1 MKTLQDIKNQYV
13 KEQGYEDWEEM
24 SRRLFIPNE
33 IEYLMDEICI
43 RAQKA
48 ALEKAVENAKIVIV
62 KQKNTTIKIEAE
74 DSACIQDLLQEHE
87 IHSYES
93 IEIRKLP

>member
-1 MKTLQDIKNQYV
+1 M
-13 KEQGYEDWEEM
+13 
-24 SRRLFIPNE
+24 
-33 IEYLMDEICI
+33 
-43 RAQKA
+43 
-48 ALEKAVENAKIVIV
+48 KIVIV

-74 DSACIQDLLQEHE
+74 DTACIQDLLQEHE